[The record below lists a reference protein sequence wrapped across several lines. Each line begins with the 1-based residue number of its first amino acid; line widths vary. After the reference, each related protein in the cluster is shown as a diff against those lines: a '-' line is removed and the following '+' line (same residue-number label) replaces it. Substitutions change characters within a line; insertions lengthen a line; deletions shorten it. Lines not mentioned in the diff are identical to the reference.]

1 MKNTFMTPVH
11 SKVLHTGRHPLVE
24 DVVSQ
29 SGLYSLAFFFSSTA
43 CNRNTLQTKISLNC
57 LEPCLFYPLIFNQL
71 LNCIHMQ
78 DITG

>member
-29 SGLYSLAFFFSSTA
+29 SGLYSLAYFF
-43 CNRNTLQTKISLNC
+43 L
-57 LEPCLFYPLIFNQL
+57 PLLAIQICYGPKFL
-71 LNCIHMQ
+71 
-78 DITG
+78 